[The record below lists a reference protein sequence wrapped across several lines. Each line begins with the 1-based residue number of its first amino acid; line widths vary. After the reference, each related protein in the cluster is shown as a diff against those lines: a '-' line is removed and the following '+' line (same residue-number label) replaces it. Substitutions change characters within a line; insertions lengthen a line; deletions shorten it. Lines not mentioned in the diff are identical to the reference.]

1 MTKKLTKSE
10 IAVELKTLKL
20 WSISEEKLYRKIKFE
35 NFVSAFSFMTH
46 IAIHAEK
53 LNHHPEW
60 KNVYN
65 QVEIWLTTH
74 DAKGISKKDI
84 ELAKL
89 IDLVNSEFP

>member
-1 MTKKLTKSE
+1 MNKKLSNEE
-10 IAVELKTLKL
+10 IANEIKNYKL
-20 WSISEEKLYRKIKFE
+20 WSIEEKKLYRKIVFKD
-35 NFVSAFSFMTH
+35 FVSAFSFMTH

-65 QVEIWLTTH
+65 QIEIWLTTH
-74 DAKGISKKDI
+74 DANGISKKDF

-89 IDLVNSEFP
+89 IDDHTK

>member
-1 MTKKLTKSE
+1 MNKKLSNEE
-10 IAVELKTLKL
+10 IANEIKNYKL
-20 WSISEEKLYRKIKFE
+20 WSIEEKKLYRKIVFKD
-35 NFVSAFSFMTH
+35 FVSAFSFMTH

-65 QVEIWLTTH
+65 QIEIWLTTH
-74 DAKGISKKDI
+74 DDNGISKKDF

-89 IDLVNSEFP
+89 IDEHTK